1 MKIFFAS
8 AESRALSHVLSQA
21 NIKYALFSG
30 LNIIKR
36 RYLYKK
42 KETPYEL
49 PRKNL
54 DVVTLP
60 FKETIMDSGLYSMM
74 FGVYRGLLTSIH
86 DAHLWYDSMIETIYE
101 YKINSTIVECDFQKI
116 FPPDVAWQFRYQM
129 RKDLPNHQII
139 NVWHFED
146 GEKGFERLL
155 EFSDYLGIGVPEWR
169 KHRPKSYK
177 KYIIPLGQ
185 KIVAKGKKLHY
196 LGCTE
201 FTLLKDINFAT
212 SCDSTAWLYSSFAN
226 GFRERHGMCPEDSRI
241 RLLASTMYYDEKI
254 RLLGKINED

>member
-1 MKIFFAS
+1 MKIFFAGVEDNRS
-8 AESRALSHVLSQA
+8 AKMLSEIG
-21 NIKYALFSG
+21 IKYALFSG
-30 LNIIKR
+30 LNIIKK
-36 RYLYKK
+36 RYLSKK
-42 KETPYEL
+42 KDIPYNITQ
-49 PRKNL
+49 RKL

-101 YKINSTIVECDFQKI
+101 YKINSTIVECDFQKL
-116 FPPDVAWQFRYQM
+116 FPPEVAWQFRYQM